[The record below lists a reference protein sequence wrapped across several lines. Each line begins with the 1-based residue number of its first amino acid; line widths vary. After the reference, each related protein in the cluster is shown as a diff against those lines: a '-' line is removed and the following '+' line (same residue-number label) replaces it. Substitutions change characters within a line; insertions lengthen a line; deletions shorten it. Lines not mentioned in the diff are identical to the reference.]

1 MMDTVLNCG
10 ANGWLMLAAGVL
22 TYGTLALAGA
32 TLIKYLFLPTAAM
45 LPAEA
50 SPILR
55 PSGASRS

>member
-22 TYGTLALAGA
+22 TYGTLTLAA
-32 TLIKYLFLPTAAM
+32 AALIKYLFFAYRSM

-50 SPILR
+50 SLISRRL
-55 PSGASRS
+55 GASRS